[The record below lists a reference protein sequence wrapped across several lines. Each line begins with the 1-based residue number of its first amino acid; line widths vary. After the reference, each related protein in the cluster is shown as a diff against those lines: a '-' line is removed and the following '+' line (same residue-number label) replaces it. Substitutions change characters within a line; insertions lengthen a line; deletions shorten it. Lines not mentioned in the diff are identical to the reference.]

1 MPHSLLPEQAQ
12 QQLLQ
17 LARQAIS
24 AAVTGAAWR
33 APARVMAPLQQP
45 GACFVTLSK
54 NGQLRGCIGSLQ
66 AHRPLIDD
74 VAHNAIAA
82 ALHDPR
88 FAPLGADEL
97 ADVHIEIS
105 VLTEPQPLQFASEDE
120 LLAQITPFRD
130 GLVLQDG
137 HHRGTFLPLVW
148 QQLPDKKTFLK
159 QLKNKAGL
167 PADYWSDT
175 LQVYRYYTQVF
186 EEQNGW

>member
-24 AAVTGAAWR
+24 AAVTGAAWP
-33 APARVMAPLQQP
+33 APARVMAALQQP

-105 VLTEPQPLQFASEDE
+105 VLTEPQPLQFASEHE

-148 QQLPDKKTFLK
+148 QQLPDKKTFLR

-186 EEQNGW
+186 EEQGGR